1 MGERILALKQKLV
14 ETLKTRFG
22 AFPKVGDMK
31 EKARAKFNLPSIDYV
46 SEGLAIIIVYFTYLS
61 VGTIELGASDD
72 ISNVVSEFIT
82 GLLFQAILSIIALY
96 LLTASAH
103 ILLGRD
109 LLRPVLIWFSVF
121 ALWEVINAFTLIDE
135 LSAELSQNFGLVM
148 ACGNGEQEGLISSF
162 SKDPQ
167 AAAGLALLT
176 GIDVTELQQACN
188 MLGNLKYI
196 PFGVL
201 AYEIVI
207 FAGLFFA
214 NKFQPIAALETKKE
228 ETNED

>member
-1 MGERILALKQKLV
+1 
-14 ETLKTRFG
+14 
-22 AFPKVGDMK
+22 MK
-31 EKARAKFNLPSIDYV
+31 EKARAKFNLSSIDYV
-46 SEGLAIIIVYFTYLS
+46 SEVLAIIIVYFTYLS

-103 ILLGRD
+103 ILLGHD
-109 LLRPVLIWFSVF
+109 LLWPVLIWFSVF

>member
-1 MGERILALKQKLV
+1 M
-14 ETLKTRFG
+14 
-22 AFPKVGDMK
+22 
-31 EKARAKFNLPSIDYV
+31 

-61 VGTIELGASDD
+61 VGTIEFGASDD

-121 ALWEVINAFTLIDE
+121 ALWEVTNAFTLIDE

-167 AAAGLALLT
+167 AAAGLALFT
-176 GIDVTELQQACN
+176 GIDVKELQQACN

-207 FAGLFFA
+207 FAGLFFV
-214 NKFQPIAALETKKE
+214 NKFQPIAALATKKE
-228 ETNED
+228 ERNED

>member
-1 MGERILALKQKLV
+1 MGERILALKQKLI
-14 ETLKTRFG
+14 ETLKTRFD
-22 AFPKVGDMK
+22 ALPQVGDMK
-31 EKARAKFNLPSIDYV
+31 EKARAKFNLSSIDYV

-61 VGTIELGASDD
+61 VGTIEFGASDD

-96 LLTASAH
+96 LLTASAY

-121 ALWEVINAFTLIDE
+121 ALWEVTNAFTLIDE

-167 AAAGLALLT
+167 AAAGLALFT
-176 GIDVTELQQACN
+176 GIDVKELQQACN

-201 AYEIVI
+201 AYEIII
-207 FAGLFFA
+207 FAGLFFV
-214 NKFQPIAALETKKE
+214 NKFQPIAALATKKE

>member
-1 MGERILALKQKLV
+1 
-14 ETLKTRFG
+14 
-22 AFPKVGDMK
+22 MK
-31 EKARAKFNLPSIDYV
+31 EKARAKFNLSSIDYV
-46 SEGLAIIIVYFTYLS
+46 SEVLAIIIVYFTYLS

-96 LLTASAH
+96 LLTALAH
-103 ILLGRD
+103 ILLGHD
-109 LLRPVLIWFSVF
+109 LLWPVLIWFSVF

-176 GIDVTELQQACN
+176 GIDVTELQQSCN
-188 MLGNLKYI
+188 MLGNLEYI